1 MQFQI
6 EKLILWPKSRNL
18 NYKTIEFKTNCVN
31 VITGDSR
38 TGKSAII
45 PIIDYCLAS
54 EKCYIPTQTI
64 RNSCSWFGIIIKVFN
79 GKILLARREP
89 GLQKTTSDMMMI
101 QDDEINIPTI
111 PEKNTNLASV
121 KKFLDEYA
129 SLSFLNIDDSF
140 IGCRPSFRD
149 LTSFVFQPQNVI
161 ANANILFYKTD
172 KTDNR
177 NKLISIFPYILGAI
191 TPETLSARQE
201 INDLQKKLKK
211 LQYDYEKISELS
223 ISWENEIKGWISV
236 AVELGLIDAKYKE
249 VGIDAQ
255 LQELQNLASIDIQKA
270 EIDCNNIINC
280 SNEIVE
286 LKEQENSIAVDLSR
300 YQSRYIEMTKLMKDI
315 KEYHKALTIQA
326 ERLNISKWIYNR
338 AKNSHTCPICQQE
351 FQDDSLENIY
361 LKRLSEVNNK
371 KTQIE
376 TIPSSFE
383 REYELTKKQIE
394 KLTNKLN
401 SIQRQIHIENNKSNQ
416 STKFFNKFSLDGISR
431 FIGKVEYA
439 SEMISAIRE
448 DGNLLLQIEK
458 TKNSIEKLK
467 RIVDEKA
474 IQNKID
480 AAIKRISIKQIDL
493 IKGLDCERPNDPFE
507 LDYKNLTVTVSGSD
521 GRKDYL
527 WELGSGSNWL
537 SYHIATILG
546 LHMFFSS
553 FNSSVPNFIVFD
565 QPSQVYFPHNMSN
578 EININDNDLQAVKD
592 IFSTMSK
599 CILDMDKNM
608 QIIVLEHADTTV
620 YGGNKDINEVCRWRN
635 GEKLIPQEWLQQET
649 KI

>member
-6 EKLILWPKSRNL
+6 EKLILWSKNKSL
-18 NYKTIEFKTNCVN
+18 NYKTIDFKTNCVN

-64 RNSCSWFGIIIKVFN
+64 RNSCSWFGIVVKILT

-89 GLQKTTSDMMMI
+89 GLQKSTGDMMML
-101 QDDEINIPTI
+101 QGEEIDIPTI
-111 PEKNTNLASV
+111 PEKNTNFISV
-121 KKFLDEYA
+121 KRFLDEYA
-129 SLSFLNIDDSF
+129 CLSFLEIDESYT
-140 IGCRPSFRD
+140 GCRPSFRD
-149 LTSFVFQPQNVI
+149 LTSFIFQPQNVV

-211 LQYDYEKISELS
+211 LQHDYEKISELS
-223 ISWENEIKGWISV
+223 RNWEDEIKGWISV
-236 AVELGLIDAKYKE
+236 AVELGLIDEKYLGFE
-249 VGIDAQ
+249 IESQ

-270 EIDCNNIINC
+270 EIKSKNIISC
-280 SNEIVE
+280 SIEIVE
-286 LKEQENSIAVDLSR
+286 LKEKENSIAIDLSKYR
-300 YQSRYIEMTKLMKDI
+300 SRYIEMTRLMKDI
-315 KEYHKALTIQA
+315 REYHNSLTIQA
-326 ERLNISKWIYNR
+326 ERLNISKWMYDR
-338 AKNSHTCPICQQE
+338 TKKSHVCPICQQE
-351 FQDDSLENIY
+351 FKDNSLEELY
-361 LKRLSEVNNK
+361 LNRLSEVDSKRN
-371 KTQIE
+371 QIE

-383 REYELTKKQIE
+383 REYEFTKKKIE
-394 KLTNKLN
+394 KLTNELN
-401 SIQRQIHIENNKSNQ
+401 SIQRQIHIENDKSKQN
-416 STKFFNKFSLDGISR
+416 TKLSNKFSLDGISR

-439 SEMISAIRE
+439 SEMISAIRD
-448 DGNLLLQIEK
+448 DGDLLSEIEK
-458 TKNSIEKLK
+458 TKDSIDKLK
-467 RIVDEKA
+467 RVVDEKT

-480 AAIKRISIKQIDL
+480 NAIKRISIKQIDL

-507 LDYKNLTVTVSGSD
+507 LDYKNLTVSVNSSD

-546 LHMFFSS
+546 LHMFFSTIK
-553 FNSSVPNFIVFD
+553 SSVPNFIVFD
-565 QPSQVYFPHNMSN
+565 QPSQVYFPHDMSN
-578 EININDNDLQAVKD
+578 TLEINDNDLKAVRD
-592 IFSTMSK
+592 IFLTMSK
-599 CILDMDKNM
+599 CISDMDNNM

-620 YGGNKDINEVCRWRN
+620 YGGIKDIYEVCKWRN
-635 GEKLIPQEWLQQET
+635 GEKLIPQEWLPQET
-649 KI
+649 NI